1 MIVDPQG
8 RFPIRLAIIICNQK
22 VNAKLTVKL
31 YERLD
36 PSDKASYRHVS
47 ILSLVSKGFEKICM
61 IKFMHTLNIF
71 SNKFLCGFPKV
82 HSTEHALFT
91 LIQQWQWE
99 LDSEGF
105 VDTILM
111 DLLRAYHYL
120 SYNLLMTKLE
130 VYGHITTV

>member
-36 PSDKASYRHVS
+36 PSDKASYRHVN

-71 SNKFLCGFPKV
+71 SNKFLCGFTKV

-91 LIQQWQWE
+91 LIQQ
-99 LDSEGF
+99 
-105 VDTILM
+105 
-111 DLLRAYHYL
+111 
-120 SYNLLMTKLE
+120 
-130 VYGHITTV
+130 